1 MRALKTLDFYKAPW
15 VRVPCSPPKNKE
27 TIIEMVSLFF
37 CTKAQ
42 DENPKGRDRERES
55 PMDF

>member
-1 MRALKTLDFYKAPW
+1 LKTLDFYRAPW